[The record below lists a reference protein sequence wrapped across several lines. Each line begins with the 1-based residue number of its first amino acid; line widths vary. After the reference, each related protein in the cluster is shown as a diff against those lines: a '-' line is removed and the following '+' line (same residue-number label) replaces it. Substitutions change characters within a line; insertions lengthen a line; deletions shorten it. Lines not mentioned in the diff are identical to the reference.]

1 MSLKRAHKPLEALQR
16 LTKQVSFQFH
26 QQYHSAMSMKPALT
40 LKIGQQLRMTPQL
53 QQAIKLLQLSTL
65 DLQQEIQEALDSNL
79 MLEEF
84 DEERENTSAEET
96 PQETVEPLAD
106 DTFESTDADHLNEP
120 TASDL
125 DPNSAEDFID
135 TEVHDTEI
143 DGDVVSDSSEL
154 MDSETLSDELPVDSV
169 WEDVYDALPS
179 GSASGSGFDEDGESF
194 DARNSPQITVQS
206 HLLEQINLLNLSEH
220 DEVIALHLID
230 GLDHEGMLR
239 LDLTEILEAM
249 PLEWDIEID
258 EIEAVLHL
266 LQHLDPLGIA
276 ARDLQECL
284 MIQLKAIRE
293 PSETKSIAM
302 TLVESHLPSLGNR
315 DFAFLLK
322 NLRITET
329 QLQAAITL
337 IQGLNPKPGAD
348 LINIESHYVVPDVI
362 VTKRNNRWTV
372 ELNPSINPKI
382 RVNPEY
388 ASLVKRSDNSPDQTY
403 LRDQMQEARWFIK
416 SLQQRND
423 TLLRVATKIMEVQVG
438 FLDHGDG
445 AMKPL
450 VLHDIAED
458 VGLHESTISRVTTQ
472 KYIDTPLGVYE
483 LKYFFSSH
491 VGTHS
496 GGEVSSTAIRA
507 KIKALIQQENTRK
520 PLSDSK
526 LAALLAED
534 NIDVARRTVAKYREA
549 LMIPPS
555 NERKQLT

>member
-1 MSLKRAHKPLEALQR
+1 
-16 LTKQVSFQFH
+16 
-26 QQYHSAMSMKPALT
+26 MSMKPALT

-388 ASLVKRSDNSPDQTY
+388 ASLVKRSDTSPDQTY
-403 LRDQMQEARWFIK
+403 LRDQMQDARWFIK

>member
-1 MSLKRAHKPLEALQR
+1 
-16 LTKQVSFQFH
+16 
-26 QQYHSAMSMKPALT
+26 MSMKPALT

-84 DEERENTSAEET
+84 DEEQENTNAEESISEIEE
-96 PQETVEPLAD
+96 PQVEETFETTETDNLNELASSDAETFDAD
-106 DTFESTDADHLNEP
+106 DVFEAEPHDA
-120 TASDL
+120 A
-125 DPNSAEDFID
+125 
-135 TEVHDTEI
+135 I
-143 DGDVVSDSSEL
+143 DGDSVNDSAEL
-154 MDSETLSDELPVDSV
+154 MERETLSDELPVDSV
-169 WEDVYDALPS
+169 WEDVYDTLPT
-179 GSASGSGFDEDGESF
+179 GTGSGSGLDEDGESF
-194 DARNSPQITVQS
+194 DARNSPQVTVQS

-220 DEVIALHLID
+220 DEVIALHIID

-239 LDLTEILEAM
+239 LDLSEILEAM
-249 PLEWDIEID
+249 PSEWDIELD
-258 EIEAVLHL
+258 EVEAVLHL

-284 MIQLKAIRE
+284 TIQLKAINQ
-293 PSETKSIAM
+293 PSEAKSIAI
-302 TLVESHLPSLGNR
+302 TLVEHHLPSLGNR

-322 NLRITET
+322 TLRIAESE
-329 QLQAAITL
+329 LQAAIAL
-337 IQGLNPKPGAD
+337 IQTLNPKPGSD
-348 LINIESHYVVPDVI
+348 LINVESQYVVPDVI
-362 VTKRNNRWTV
+362 VTKKNHRWTV
-372 ELNPSINPKI
+372 ELNPSINPRI

-388 ASLVKRSDNSPDQTY
+388 ASLVKRNDSSPDQTY

-423 TLLRVATKIMEVQVG
+423 TLLRVATKIMEVQAG
-438 FLDHGDG
+438 FLDHGDS

-491 VGTHS
+491 VSTHS

-507 KIKALIQQENTRK
+507 KIKALIQQESTRK